1 MRIKLRGLPLCKAG
15 DWGLQTPEK
24 CLCFGFFAAKP
35 QKNRMGKTLVQK
47 SSLIGVFPG
56 AKHQTC
62 LLWYFFDFVEKIPQQ
77 RGFLEDFV
85 PQAPIL
91 YATFAHTE
99 KNQNKK
105 GFGASPQWEI
115 RVSLM
120 RMGSVQAI
128 PPSLV

>member
-1 MRIKLRGLPLCKAG
+1 
-15 DWGLQTPEK
+15 
-24 CLCFGFFAAKP
+24 
-35 QKNRMGKTLVQK
+35 MGKTLVQK

-99 KNQNKK
+99 KNKTK
-105 GFGASPQWEI
+105 AFFGGLQPPIPRFAKRKTAWLQAHGGGGK
-115 RVSLM
+115 RGSLLRLRRTTAHFANM
-120 RMGSVQAI
+120 KEMN
-128 PPSLV
+128 